1 MSRTAVA
8 VLVLALGLPVIAF
21 MAAVAAAGVS
31 SSLISSGLTFF
42 VVLGAVVA
50 MVFEIKHLADGD
62 AGAPGGHA

>member
-8 VLVLALGLPVIAF
+8 VLVLALGLPVVAF

-31 SSLISSGLTFF
+31 STLISSGFTFF
-42 VVLGAVVA
+42 VVLGTIVA

-62 AGAPGGHA
+62 AGAPEGHA